1 MGVELLIPGQVDRVE
16 WKPNPKQALFLSIPW
31 SIKEALYGGGAGSG
45 KSDLLLMYGIVHRL
59 YLNPRYKQVL
69 MRRTHADLKKE
80 IVPRSRDI
88 YPKFGATF
96 NGTDMIWTFPRPDQY
111 GSGMRN
117 AGATIH
123 LGHCENEKDVHNYD
137 SMEISVFS
145 PDEVT
150 LLTEYIYLYVG
161 FERTRA
167 PKGSGLPS
175 VIRGAGMP
183 GGIGHSFIKRRLIDP
198 YKPGGKIIV
207 GKGGNKR
214 IYIHSTQKDNKD
226 HIDPTYEQSL
236 QGRPE
241 AERKAK
247 LEGDWDAYLGLVFE
261 EFRDKRYHDEPEN
274 ALHVIEP
281 FDIPSWWPR
290 IVVGDWG
297 YAAMCWIGFAA
308 ISPTKR
314 VYVYRELYWFKT
326 DIEIWAPIVKDFID
340 KEHPRMVQFCQSA
353 GQHKGDHTIQ
363 EQIETALGRPIDL
376 TTNSAGSRVSG
387 KMLLHEYLRW
397 KPRPII
403 PPDEMPVYDEA
414 RASWLLRNKGLEEY
428 KAYLSIFD
436 PVEPETNIPKLQ
448 IFRCAEDQHDGHPNC
463 CPMLIEAIK
472 AANYDDKKEDK
483 AAEDVK
489 EFNGDDPY
497 DGIRYICKAA
507 DQYFETAADEFKM
520 IQQQAA
526 IIAKLENDKDFTAFY
541 RNQRTLESSNQSM
554 MVRRFHKGKRR

>member
-1 MGVELLIPGQVDRVE
+1 
-16 WKPNPKQALFLSIPW
+16 
-31 SIKEALYGGGAGSG
+31 
-45 KSDLLLMYGIVHRL
+45 
-59 YLNPRYKQVL
+59 
-69 MRRTHADLKKE
+69 
-80 IVPRSRDI
+80 
-88 YPKFGATF
+88 
-96 NGTDMIWTFPRPDQY
+96 
-111 GSGMRN
+111 
-117 AGATIH
+117 
-123 LGHCENEKDVHNYD
+123 
-137 SMEISVFS
+137 
-145 PDEVT
+145 
-150 LLTEYIYLYVG
+150 
-161 FERTRA
+161 
-167 PKGSGLPS
+167 
-175 VIRGAGMP
+175 
-183 GGIGHSFIKRRLIDP
+183 
-198 YKPGGKIIV
+198 
-207 GKGGNKR
+207 
-214 IYIHSTQKDNKD
+214 
-226 HIDPTYEQSL
+226 
-236 QGRPE
+236 
-241 AERKAK
+241 
-247 LEGDWDAYLGLVFE
+247 
-261 EFRDKRYHDEPEN
+261 
-274 ALHVIEP
+274 
-281 FDIPSWWPR
+281 
-290 IVVGDWG
+290 
-297 YAAMCWIGFAA
+297 MCWIGFAA